1 MNNKQEEARLSPE
14 VVFEIDGVFMHRPR
28 VLDLYK
34 RATKR
39 GLTSRLGSSDFL
51 RGLQKEGVEIGPI
64 ISRRD
69 PRRMNATRANLGAA
83 GLGSFFPQSRILLSG
98 SYGSEYAIKNSDSC
112 NVPSIIDRAYTRVVG
127 VVDDS
132 PHGIGKYLL
141 DDLLSL
147 DTTNKPIVIGVV
159 PSARREESINELLEY
174 SKDIWRRHEPPVT
187 KDGAR
192 GERPAINPIEISM
205 QTGQNDDMMPGTT
218 VTYTGKGA
226 HFMLNVVRLEPLS
239 FASGQQFGKHLQ
251 SFAI

>member
-1 MNNKQEEARLSPE
+1 MNNKQEDPRLSPE

-34 RATKR
+34 RTTKR

-69 PRRMNATRANLGAA
+69 PRRMNATRANLGVA

-147 DTTNKPIVIGVV
+147 DITNEPIVIGVV
-159 PSARREESINELLEY
+159 PSGRREESMNYSTIVRIYGEGMSQRLPKMVHMVKDLL
-174 SKDIWRRHEPPVT
+174 SIQLKFPC
-187 KDGAR
+187 KR
-192 GERPAINPIEISM
+192 GKTM
-205 QTGQNDDMMPGTT
+205 T
-218 VTYTGKGA
+218 
-226 HFMLNVVRLEPLS
+226 
-239 FASGQQFGKHLQ
+239 
-251 SFAI
+251 